1 MDLPK
6 EFFTP
11 QSATT
16 LTGAVGITF
25 VLTNTFRTAFGIN
38 PRWLALV
45 FALAIAVFGVWST
58 QGGPI
63 EYLFGVLNGCLIY
76 LTASGVSAISKPGSG
91 RRATR
96 GFGDQVPGSPPANR
110 RFLDPW
116 W

>member
-45 FALAIAVFGVWST
+45 FALAIALFGVWST

-63 EYLFGVLNGCLIY
+63 DYVFGVLNGCLIY
-76 LTASGVSAISKPGSG
+76 LSASGVSAVSKPGSG

-96 GFGDQVPGSPPANR
+96 SFGDHAPAPALAR
-110 RFLDPW
+110 QRFLDPW